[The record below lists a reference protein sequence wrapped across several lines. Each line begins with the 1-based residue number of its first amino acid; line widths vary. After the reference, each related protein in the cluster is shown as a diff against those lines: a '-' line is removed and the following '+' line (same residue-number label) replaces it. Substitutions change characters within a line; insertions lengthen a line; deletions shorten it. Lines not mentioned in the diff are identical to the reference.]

1 MKLRLSYFLPLLILL
16 FTAACSDQSHITTTW
31 KNPSFT
37 AAPPGKLVVY
47 AKISEPSFRK
57 QVEDKVVQIFKSK
70 GYDAIPAHGNFS
82 DTDLKEQDSLRVR
95 AQALNATSL
104 ITLRP
109 LKKATEI
116 KSTSQTATST
126 GFGGSYGGFYNGF
139 NGAPLPISGSG
150 KVEEHLII
158 ETNYYV
164 QGSNSAAWLATMD
177 ANMKKGL
184 DEGTTQVIE
193 MLIKKMQKEKVL

>member
-1 MKLRLSYFLPLLILL
+1 MKFKLSHYFPLLLL
-16 FTAACSDQSHITTTW
+16 FTLACSNQSRITTTW

-47 AKISEPSFRK
+47 AKISEPTFRS
-57 QVEDKVVQIFKSK
+57 QVEDKVVEIFKSK
-70 GYDAIPAHGNFS
+70 GYDAIAAHGNFS
-82 DTDLKEQDSLRVR
+82 DNILKERDSLKVK

-109 LKKATEI
+109 LKKATEV
-116 KSTSQTATST
+116 KSTSQMATST

-139 NGAPLPISGSG
+139 DGAPLPISGSG
-150 KVEEHLII
+150 KIEEHLIV

-164 QGSNSAAWLATMD
+164 QGTNSAAWLATMD

-184 DEGTTQVIE
+184 EAGTTELIE

>member
-1 MKLRLSYFLPLLILL
+1 M
-16 FTAACSDQSHITTTW
+16 FTVACGNQSHITTTW
-31 KNPSFT
+31 KNPSF
-37 AAPPGKLVVY
+37 AAASPGKLVVY
-47 AKISEPSFRK
+47 AKISEPAFRS
-57 QVEDKVVQIFKSK
+57 QVEDKVVEIFKSK
-70 GYDAIPAHGNFS
+70 GYDAITAHSNFS
-82 DTDLKEQDSLRVR
+82 DIDLKDRDSLRVR
-95 AQALNATSL
+95 AQSLNATSL

-116 KSTSQTATST
+116 KSTSQMATST

-139 NGAPLPISGSG
+139 NGAPVPISGSG

-164 QGSNSAAWLATMD
+164 QGTSSAAWLATID

-184 DEGTTQVIE
+184 DAGTTELIE

>member
-1 MKLRLSYFLPLLILL
+1 MKHRPLYYFPFLALM
-16 FTAACSDQSHITTTW
+16 FAVACSNQSHITTTW
-31 KNPSFT
+31 KNPSFA

-47 AKISEPSFRK
+47 AKISEPAFRN

-70 GYDAIPAHGNFS
+70 GYDAIAAHSNFS
-82 DTDLKEQDSLRVR
+82 DNDLKERDSLRVR
-95 AQALNATSL
+95 AQSLNATSL

-109 LKKATEI
+109 LKKATEVR
-116 KSTSQTATST
+116 STSQTATST

-150 KVEEHLII
+150 KIEEHLIV
-158 ETNYYV
+158 ETDYYV
-164 QGSNSAAWLATMD
+164 QGSNSAAWLATID

-184 DEGTTQVIE
+184 DAGTTELIE

>member
-1 MKLRLSYFLPLLILL
+1 MKLKHSHCLPLLILL
-16 FTAACSDQSHITTTW
+16 FIAACSNQSHITTTW
-31 KNPSFT
+31 KNPSFA

-70 GYDAIPAHGNFS
+70 GYDAISAYSSFS
-82 DTDLKEQDSLRVR
+82 DNDLKDRDSLRVR
-95 AQALNATSL
+95 AQSLNATSL
-104 ITLRP
+104 ITFKP
-109 LKKATEI
+109 LKKATEV
-116 KSTSQTATST
+116 KSTSQMSTST
-126 GFGGSYGGFYNGF
+126 GFGGSYGGFYSGF

-150 KVEEHLII
+150 KIEEHLIV

-184 DEGTTQVIE
+184 EEGTTQLIE

>member
-1 MKLRLSYFLPLLILL
+1 MKHRSLYYFSLLTLM
-16 FTAACSDQSHITTTW
+16 FTVACSNQSHITTTW
-31 KNPSFT
+31 KNPSFA

-47 AKISEPSFRK
+47 AKISEPAFRN

-70 GYDAIPAHGNFS
+70 GYDAIAAHSNFS
-82 DTDLKEQDSLRVR
+82 DNDLKEREALRVK
-95 AQALNATSL
+95 AQSLNATSL

-109 LKKATEI
+109 LKAATEVR
-116 KSTSQTATST
+116 STSQTATST
-126 GFGGSYGGFYNGF
+126 GFGGSYGGFYSGF
-139 NGAPLPISGSG
+139 NGASLPISGSG
-150 KVEEHLII
+150 KIEEHLII

-164 QGSNSAAWLATMD
+164 QNSNSAAWLATID

-184 DEGTTQVIE
+184 DAGTTELIE